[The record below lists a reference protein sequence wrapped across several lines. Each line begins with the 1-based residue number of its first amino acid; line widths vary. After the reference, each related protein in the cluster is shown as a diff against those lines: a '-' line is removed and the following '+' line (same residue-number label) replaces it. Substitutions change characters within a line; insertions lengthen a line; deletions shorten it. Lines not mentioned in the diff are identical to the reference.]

1 MMRMKFFS
9 AFLGVLM
16 ISGLF
21 APLIMV
27 NNSIGYEEIKPVEV
41 MQISDT
47 LDTWHHDCSNTS
59 LFDQYLDWP
68 MNWWWET
75 YTVSGGTMFSDGAS
89 LSFSDITYA
98 SPDWYGPIFVHN
110 ITEPFTLDNFEE
122 FTVELDIDNTDTS
135 DAGIMS
141 VYLCDANYMPVIRV
155 FCSDSWDWRS
165 YGHNRAE
172 YRFSNGSYV
181 YHGNTDYI
189 TWTLLNDSI
198 SIWSEPNGDL
208 YAEVPGFGSSLLLKS
223 EFIEHDREIHHI
235 VIQTGRL
242 SSYSWMPSLVRDI
255 KYTIDSSPVT
265 NSLSTWHHDCSNTT
279 GLIRN
284 TTWPLDDWL
293 SGVNEWTIT
302 DGDMLSSGDHLYFT
316 GIPSSSSGW
325 HGPAFVHILEN
336 PLSLNHLEN
345 FVVQLDVDNSATAYA
360 GKIQVLLMDSNQR
373 PVVRAYIGDAWN
385 GVSEGQIFAEY
396 MQPDGTYYRHGM
408 ITVATFTEFNGLMS
422 FNYSNTTGVS
432 ASVTGYGDTVL
443 YSPNTTEAQREITHI
458 LILTGRLA
466 GYTYMPSM
474 IDDIYLQ
481 WIPEDSEPGIA
492 NDSIS
497 VDSPDDIVYTVGA
510 TGNEITWTPLS
521 TIPDSFELFVD
532 GELVDSGSWDG
543 SVISINVDGLAP
555 WIYNYSIYVNN
566 TEGES
571 VTDWVLVTVTG
582 AGSTGG
588 FDYLIISISIGSMLV
603 IVVIIGA
610 ICRNRGPGSTSVPSS
625 GYEW

>member
-1 MMRMKFFS
+1 MMRMKFFY

-110 ITEPFTLDNFEE
+110 ITEPFPLDNFEE
-122 FTVELDIDNTDTS
+122 FTVELDIDNTDTI

-223 EFIEHDREIHHI
+223 EFIQHDREIHHI
-235 VIQTGRL
+235 VIQ
-242 SSYSWMPSLVRDI
+242 
-255 KYTIDSSPVT
+255 
-265 NSLSTWHHDCSNTT
+265 
-279 GLIRN
+279 
-284 TTWPLDDWL
+284 
-293 SGVNEWTIT
+293 
-302 DGDMLSSGDHLYFT
+302 
-316 GIPSSSSGW
+316 
-325 HGPAFVHILEN
+325 
-336 PLSLNHLEN
+336 
-345 FVVQLDVDNSATAYA
+345 
-360 GKIQVLLMDSNQR
+360 
-373 PVVRAYIGDAWN
+373 
-385 GVSEGQIFAEY
+385 
-396 MQPDGTYYRHGM
+396 
-408 ITVATFTEFNGLMS
+408 
-422 FNYSNTTGVS
+422 
-432 ASVTGYGDTVL
+432 
-443 YSPNTTEAQREITHI
+443 
-458 LILTGRLA
+458 TGRLA